1 MSLFD
6 YFSAAAVPP
15 DTTGKTLV
23 VGEPAVLSAAEDFLK
38 RLEARFGPSVLGLVG
53 DGLYNGQRP
62 TVELP
67 ERYRAGAKRLRR
79 LQPPRVIMLG
89 RASERFE
96 LAAEAPCPAYWVNAT
111 DPRSAQAGCRR
122 IMVAGEPQS
131 RAIPGARL
139 TGDPLLALET
149 LPEAAMPDELCE
161 RFREFRNRGYWISYF
176 AATGEGEEALAYGV
190 FFELARQRQGLL
202 VLAPRDPDRYEPVYR
217 ESLRYHLPTNRH
229 GRLMTSYVPHQ
240 TRVYYVE
247 DTQVMN
253 RLYGCVDFVVAGATL
268 DERARH
274 APDLITPMAYGRP
287 VIVGPAHR
295 RHPAVESA
303 LAARVVLY
311 ADHTDALVEACR
323 LLAND
328 PGRRESLAREAHS
341 WLQQQVGAAD
351 RVLQLI
357 E

>member
-6 YFSAAAVPP
+6 YFTAAAVPP
-15 DTTGKTLV
+15 DSAGRTLV
-23 VGEPAVLSAAEDFLK
+23 VGEPLLLSAAEGFLQ
-38 RLEARFGPSVLGLVG
+38 RLEPRFGPLTLGIVG
-53 DGLYNGQRP
+53 DGPYTGQRP
-62 TVELP
+62 TVELA
-67 ERYRAGAKRLRR
+67 ERHRAGAKRVRR

-89 RASERFE
+89 RAADRFD
-96 LAAEAPCPAYWVNAT
+96 LPAAAPCPVYWINAA
-111 DPRSAQAGCRR
+111 DPRAARAGCRLV
-122 IMVAGEPQS
+122 MVAGEFQS
-131 RAIPGARL
+131 RTITGARL
-139 TGDPLLALET
+139 TGDPLLALDA
-149 LPEAAMPDELCE
+149 LPTVDTSDELCE
-161 RFREFRNRGYWISYF
+161 RFREFRSRDYWISYF

-217 ESLRYHLPTNRH
+217 ESLKYHLPTNRH

-247 DTQVMN
+247 DDEVMK

-268 DERARH
+268 DEQARH
-274 APDLITPMAYGRP
+274 EPDLITPMAYGRP

-303 LAARVVLY
+303 LAARVVLA
-311 ADHTDALVEACR
+311 ADHTEGLVDACR
-323 LLAND
+323 LLATD
-328 PGRRESLAREAHS
+328 PGCRRSLGRTARD
-341 WLQQQVGAAD
+341 WLQHQVGATD